1 MCCCCVAAD
10 ADGDPLTR
18 SLLRL
23 LGLLLLAGLLGACS
37 PRLMLVRSMADE
49 LAGQGQA
56 EEDDVLLA
64 RDASPFYLKLSE
76 SVLRRTPDHLGLAE
90 SVAGGFTQYAY
101 AFVDAEAER
110 LETRDSRAAQRIHE
124 RAARLYERARRHA
137 LRALELNSPAVVAAL
152 AAPALPPGVLLAPEQ
167 VGVAYWAAAAWG
179 AQIALSKDR
188 PEVVADLP
196 QVIRLAT
203 LAWQARPGHGDGALA
218 SLMGTLEMA
227 RPGGS
232 RPQAQAYFA
241 RAEALGAGRNAGVFV
256 AQAEALAQP
265 AGDRAGFETL
275 LRQAVTTAEAHRHLG
290 NEVMR
295 ERAIWLLATADDRF

>member
-1 MCCCCVAAD
+1 
-10 ADGDPLTR
+10 
-18 SLLRL
+18 
-23 LGLLLLAGLLGACS
+23 
-37 PRLMLVRSMADE
+37 
-49 LAGQGQA
+49 
-56 EEDDVLLA
+56 
-64 RDASPFYLKLSE
+64 
-76 SVLRRTPDHLGLAE
+76 
-90 SVAGGFTQYAY
+90 
-101 AFVDAEAER
+101 VDSEAER